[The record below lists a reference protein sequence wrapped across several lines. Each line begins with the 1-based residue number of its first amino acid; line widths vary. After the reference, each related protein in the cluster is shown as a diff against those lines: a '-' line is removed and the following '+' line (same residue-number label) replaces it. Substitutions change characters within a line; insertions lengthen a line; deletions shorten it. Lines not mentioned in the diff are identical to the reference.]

1 MTGSARIEITGVIK
15 RYPGLRPLR
24 IAGLTVSPSDRLV
37 VSGLD
42 AGAAEVFIN
51 LVTGA
56 SLADEGDVWVN
67 GRNTRDIATDTEW
80 LASLDTFGIVTERA
94 VLLEKLNVA
103 ANLAL
108 PLTVAIDPIPDEMR
122 PRVDALGAEVGLSR
136 ARLEAPASTLSPLE
150 RVRAHMARAL
160 GPAPG
165 ILLLEHPTARLD
177 HAGAAAI
184 GRTLREVSAARGI
197 GWIALTEDEH
207 FAQAAGGRRLHLEA
221 STGQL
226 KPAGFWRK
234 IQRVIG

>member
-1 MTGSARIEITGVIK
+1 VTGSARIEIAGVIK
-15 RYPGLRPLR
+15 NYPGLRPLR
-24 IAGLTVSPSDRLV
+24 IASLTVSPADRLV

-42 AGAAEVFIN
+42 AAAAEVFIN

-56 SLADEGDVWVN
+56 SLPDEGDVWVS

-108 PLTVAIDPIPDEMR
+108 PLTVAIDPIPDALR

-136 ARLEAPASTLSPLE
+136 ALLEAPASTMTPEE
-150 RVRAHMARAL
+150 RVRAHIARAL
-160 GPAPG
+160 GPAPE

-177 HAGAAAI
+177 HAAAAAI
-184 GRTLREVSAARGI
+184 GRTLREVSAARAI
-197 GWIALTEDEH
+197 GWVALTEDEH
-207 FAQAAGGRRLHLEA
+207 FAQAAGGRRLRLEP
-221 STGQL
+221 STGRL
-226 KPAGFWRK
+226 KPAGFWRT